1 METIHLATTYQ
12 TACGLNIFGG
22 TVSIDENSGGYTG
35 NREGYSNN
43 NFVNHTT
50 DPDAVNCPGCKTT
63 ITFKNRLKEFE
74 EENSYEEEEED
85 E

>member
-12 TACGLNIFGG
+12 TACGLNIYGG
-22 TVSIDENSGGYTG
+22 TVSVDVGGTSYSG
-35 NREGYSNN
+35 NN

-50 DPDAVNCPGCKTT
+50 DPDAVNCPGCKIT

-74 EENSYEEEEED
+74 EENSYEEED